1 MFVYQL
7 YVDMHGIRPNFN
19 GTQFSGVKFNNCYHY
34 YSEENILLEINIS
47 FHEKQK
53 CIFLHEFV
61 SISPEHPQDSCCCA
75 GFAISRGLKV
85 AFRPQ
90 GKDPEKYV
98 YA

>member
-1 MFVYQL
+1 MYKL

-19 GTQFSGVKFNNCYHY
+19 RTQFSGVKFNNCYHN
-34 YSEENILLEINIS
+34 YSEKNILLEINIS
-47 FHEKQK
+47 SHENQK
-53 CIFLHEFV
+53 CLFLHEFV

-75 GFAISRGLKV
+75 GFPISRGLKV

-90 GKDPEKYV
+90 GKNPEKYV